1 MIAAALLRAKFKA
14 REAARKS
21 APIGSE
27 VGRLMTFSV
36 AIDGPSGA
44 GKSTIARAVA
54 RRTGALYLDTGAMY
68 RAVGLYALE
77 NGVDPSDARAVA
89 GMAPGARVLVGYEGG
104 LQRVYLGGRDV
115 SDEIRSPQVSA
126 AASQVSAVPQVRARM
141 VEMQREIAKGH
152 SVVMDG
158 RDIGTCVLPGAT
170 LKIFLV
176 ADAAVRAARRFREMR
191 SVGAGDTY
199 EEVLQAIL
207 KRDHDDSTRAA
218 SPLKKADDAVELD
231 ASKLTADEAVREVLR
246 LLEARVGAAAL
257 SGGERL

>member
-1 MIAAALLRAKFKA
+1 
-14 REAARKS
+14 
-21 APIGSE
+21 
-27 VGRLMTFSV
+27 MTFSV

-68 RAVGLYALE
+68 RAVGLFMLE
-77 NGVDPSDARAVA
+77 NGVDPSDA
-89 GMAPGARVLVGYEGG
+89 ARVAARMDAVSVRVGYEAG
-104 LQRVYLGGRDV
+104 LQKVYLGGRDV
-115 SDEIRSPQVSA
+115 SDAIRRPEVSA
-126 AASQVSAVPQVRARM
+126 AASQVSAVREVRTRM

-158 RDIGTCVLPGAT
+158 RDIGTCVLPDAT

-176 ADAAVRAARRFREMR
+176 ADAAVRAARRFRELR
-191 SVGAGDTY
+191 AVGAVDTY
-199 EEVLQAIL
+199 QEVLEAIL

-218 SPLKKADDAVELD
+218 SPLRKADDAVEVD

-246 LLEARVGAAAL
+246 LLGERVGGEGIEP
-257 SGGERL
+257 SGGERP